1 MEVVRKHIRDP
12 PVASAIP
19 PVAAGP
25 WRPKK
30 WQNYFFLVSE
40 QSKIIVIFVL
50 YPDVEVSMHFT
61 QCIMTDTTSFFMV
74 TKLTSEFN

>member
-1 MEVVRKHIRDP
+1 MEVVRRHILDP

-19 PVAAGP
+19 PVAAAP
-25 WRPKK
+25 WPPKK
-30 WQNYFFLVSE
+30 WQHYFFLVSD

-50 YPDVEVSMHFT
+50 YPDVEVSMHFK
-61 QCIMTDTTSFFMV
+61 QCIMIDTTSFFMV